1 MDMRIILLGAPG
13 VGKGTQADFIASKYH
28 VPKISTGD
36 LLREGVAKQT
46 ALGLKA
52 KAFMDRGDLV
62 PDDVVIGLVQEK
74 LGASECAAGF
84 LLDGFPRTVA
94 QADKLSD
101 LLTAKGLSINHVVHF
116 VLPQEEI
123 VRRLSGRRNC
133 STCPAIYHIE
143 SIPPKE
149 EGVCDQC
156 GGALVQRS
164 DDRPE
169 TVQSRLTVYEQQTA
183 PLIDYYK
190 RKHLLFELD
199 GSGSVETVQDRLVE
213 LLSKPKVE

>member
-1 MDMRIILLGAPG
+1 MRMIFLGAPG
-13 VGKGTQADFIASKYH
+13 VGKGTQADFVASRFQ

-46 ALGLKA
+46 PLGLKA
-52 KAFMDRGDLV
+52 KGYMDRGDLV
-62 PDDVVIGLVQEK
+62 PDEVVIGLVQEK
-74 LGASECAAGF
+74 LSSSECSLGF

-94 QADKLSD
+94 QADKLSE
-101 LLTAKGLSINHVVHF
+101 LLADQGLSLDHVVHF
-116 VLPQEEI
+116 VLPREEI

-133 STCPAIYHIE
+133 SKCPSVYHME
-143 SIPPKE
+143 SIPPKRN
-149 EGVCDQC
+149 GVCDQC
-156 GGALVQRS
+156 GADLVQRS

-190 RKHLLFELD
+190 RKNLLFELD
-199 GSGSVETVQDRLVE
+199 GSGSVETVQDRL
-213 LLSKPKVE
+213 LAMLSKPRVE

>member
-1 MDMRIILLGAPG
+1 MRVIFLGAPG
-13 VGKGTQADFIASKYH
+13 VGKGTQADFVASRFH
-28 VPKISTGD
+28 VSKISTGD

-46 ALGLKA
+46 PLGLKA
-52 KAFMDRGDLV
+52 KGYMDRGDLV
-62 PDDVVIGLVQEK
+62 PDEVVIGLVQEK
-74 LGASECAAGF
+74 LSSSECSSGF

-94 QADKLSD
+94 QADKLSEM
-101 LLTAKGLSINHVVHF
+101 LAEQGLSLDQVVHF
-116 VLPQEEI
+116 VLPREEI

-133 STCPAIYHIE
+133 SKCPAVYHIE
-143 SIPPKE
+143 SIPPNRN
-149 EGVCDQC
+149 GVCDQC
-156 GGALVQRS
+156 GADLVQRS

-190 RKHLLFELD
+190 RKDLLFELD
-199 GSGSVETVQDRLVE
+199 GSGSVETVQDRLLA

>member
-1 MDMRIILLGAPG
+1 MIFLGAPG
-13 VGKGTQADFIASKYH
+13 VGKGTQADFIASRFH

-46 ALGLKA
+46 PLGLKA
-52 KAFMDRGDLV
+52 KSYMDRGDLV

-74 LGASECAAGF
+74 FGSSECSAGF

-94 QADKLSD
+94 QADKLSE
-101 LLTAKGLSINHVVHF
+101 LLADKGLSLDHVVHF
-116 VLPQEEI
+116 ALPREEI

-133 STCPAIYHIE
+133 SRCPAVYHIE
-143 SIPPKE
+143 SIPPKRN
-149 EGVCDQC
+149 GVCDQC
-156 GGALVQRS
+156 GADLAQRS

-183 PLIDYYK
+183 PLIEYYK
-190 RKHLLFELD
+190 MKDLLFELD
-199 GSGSVETVQDRLVE
+199 GSGSVETVQDRLLG
-213 LLSKPKVE
+213 LLSKPRVE

>member
-1 MDMRIILLGAPG
+1 MIFLGAPG
-13 VGKGTQADFIASKYH
+13 VGKGTQAEFISSRFH

-46 ALGLKA
+46 PLGLKA
-52 KAFMDRGDLV
+52 KGYMDRGDLV
-62 PDDVVIGLVQEK
+62 PDEVVIGLVQEK
-74 LGASECAAGF
+74 LNSSECSLGF

-94 QADKLSD
+94 QADKLSE
-101 LLTAKGLSINHVVHF
+101 LLAKQGLALDHVVHF
-116 VLPQEEI
+116 VLPREEI

-133 STCPAIYHIE
+133 SKCPAVYHME
-143 SIPPKE
+143 SIPPKQN
-149 EGVCDQC
+149 GVCDQC
-156 GGALVQRS
+156 GADLVQRS

-190 RKHLLFELD
+190 RKNLLFELD
-199 GSGSVETVQDRLVE
+199 GSGPVETVQDRLLA
-213 LLSKPKVE
+213 LLSKPRVE

>member
-1 MDMRIILLGAPG
+1 MIFLGAPG
-13 VGKGTQADFIASKYH
+13 VGKGTQADFVASRFH

-46 ALGLKA
+46 PLGLKA
-52 KAFMDRGDLV
+52 KGYMDRGDLV
-62 PDDVVIGLVQEK
+62 PDEVVIGLVQEK
-74 LGASECAAGF
+74 LSSSECSLGF

-94 QADKLSD
+94 QADKLSE
-101 LLTAKGLSINHVVHF
+101 LLGEQGLSLDHVVHF
-116 VLPQEEI
+116 VLPREEI

-133 STCPAIYHIE
+133 SRCPAVYHME
-143 SIPPKE
+143 SIPPKRN
-149 EGVCDQC
+149 GICDQC
-156 GGALVQRS
+156 GADLVQRS

-190 RKHLLFELD
+190 KKDLLFELD
-199 GSGSVETVQDRLVE
+199 GSGSVETVQDRL
-213 LLSKPKVE
+213 LAMLSKPRVE

>member
-1 MDMRIILLGAPG
+1 MIFLGAPG
-13 VGKGTQADFIASKYH
+13 VGKGTQADFVALQFH

-46 ALGLKA
+46 PLGLKA
-52 KAFMDRGDLV
+52 KGYMDRGDLV

-74 LGASECAAGF
+74 LRSPEGSSGF

-94 QADKLSD
+94 QADKLSE
-101 LLTAKGLSINHVVHF
+101 LLADQGLSIDHVVHF
-116 VLPQEEI
+116 VLPREEI

-133 STCPAIYHIE
+133 SKCPAVYHME
-143 SIPPKE
+143 SIPPKRN
-149 EGVCDQC
+149 GVCDQC
-156 GGALVQRS
+156 GADLVQRS

-183 PLIDYYK
+183 PLIEYYK
-190 RKHLLFELD
+190 RKDLLFELD
-199 GSGSVETVQDRLVE
+199 GSGSVETVQDRL
-213 LLSKPKVE
+213 LAMLSKPRVE

>member
-1 MDMRIILLGAPG
+1 MRMIFLGAPG
-13 VGKGTQADFIASKYH
+13 VGKGTQADLIASRYQ

-46 ALGLKA
+46 PLGMKA
-52 KAFMDRGDLV
+52 KGYMDRGDLV
-62 PDDVVIGLVQEK
+62 PDAVVIGLVQEK
-74 LGASECAAGF
+74 LDAAECSSGF

-94 QADKLSD
+94 QADKLSE
-101 LLTAKGLSINHVVHF
+101 LLAAKGLSLDNVVYF

-133 STCPAIYHIE
+133 SKCPAVYHID
-143 SIPPKE
+143 SIPPKRD
-149 EGVCDQC
+149 GVCDQC
-156 GGALVQRS
+156 GAELVQRS

-190 RKHLLFELD
+190 RKNLLSELD
-199 GSGSVETVQDRLVE
+199 GSGSVETVQARLVA
-213 LLSKPKVE
+213 LLSKPPAE

>member
-1 MDMRIILLGAPG
+1 MRVIFLGAPG
-13 VGKGTQADFIASKYH
+13 VGKGTQADFVASRFH

-46 ALGLKA
+46 PLGLKA
-52 KAFMDRGDLV
+52 KGYMDRGDLV
-62 PDDVVIGLVQEK
+62 PDEVVIGLVQEK
-74 LGASECAAGF
+74 LNSSECSTGF

-94 QADKLSD
+94 QADKLSE
-101 LLTAKGLSINHVVHF
+101 LLADQQLSIDHVVHF
-116 VLPQEEI
+116 VLPREEI

-133 STCPAIYHIE
+133 SKCPAVFHVE
-143 SIPPKE
+143 SIPPKRN
-149 EGVCDQC
+149 GVCDLC
-156 GGALVQRS
+156 GADLVQRS

-190 RKHLLFELD
+190 RKDLLFELD
-199 GSGSVETVQDRLVE
+199 GSGSVETVQDRLLA
-213 LLSKPKVE
+213 LLSKPRVE